1 MNDLAVLG
9 LAVDS
14 RQVAKGAEDL
24 DKLTAAA
31 AKAEKAADNLGD
43 AVADAGKGVK
53 TGTDKMK
60 EGLEDVNEQAQKTK
74 EGLKTTNDTL
84 GKTGQTAKQ
93 TAAALR
99 GVPAQFSDI
108 VVSLQGGQAPL
119 TVFLQQGSQLRDMFG
134 GAGAAAKALGGYI
147 AGLITPATGAAAA
160 AAALGVAYYQGSQ
173 EVDAFNK
180 ALALTGN
187 SVGLTTSQLAD
198 MAKQV
203 GTTVGTT
210 HQAADV
216 LAQLAGSGQIASS
229 SLEEISKATLSF
241 SKATGTAIEDV
252 VAQYV
257 KLAKD
262 PTKASAELNTQLN
275 YLTAATY
282 QQIQAMQE
290 SGNMAGAQA
299 LAFQEF
305 SQAQTESSARITENL
320 GYIQTGWNNVKSV
333 AGEAWD
339 VMLGL
344 GREDTLDATLTK
356 IQDKLSTIR
365 NAKDAPLLL
374 GDNPNLADLAKGE
387 SGFQADWTKALQNEV
402 DTVKKAREDM
412 FAGQNEKAAIEAWD
426 SLHQQYLQGLDKEA
440 KQTIE
445 LTKLDAKRAAAL
457 QGQGANALQ
466 IEKEYT
472 VARQGIIDKYKD
484 KTVKAAN
491 PLDLTSF
498 NDAQNAL
505 KLLTSNYDNAEK
517 QLEASQRAGTIS
529 SEAYYSQRVDL
540 INKEKTDVTA
550 AYQQEIIALEAIKG
564 KSTTTGQQR
573 IQLDQRIAD
582 ARANMVKAQQDA
594 DGKLAILATNERA
607 RLDQSKAA
615 LEAYTAALNQNLES
629 LKAQGDR
636 EAALV
641 GLGQHQ
647 KDMFNKLADQ
657 ERDYN
662 RERLDLAKQYA
673 NGTGKLSEKEYN
685 DRLNALDN
693 YYRNAVQVVYDNEA
707 KIQQA
712 QSNWANGA
720 NAAWQDYLANARDI
734 AGQTYNAF
742 SDAFRSMED
751 ALVNFVMTGKASF
764 DDFVK
769 SVIAGVLR
777 IQAQKLIIGVGSSL
791 GFGSSAFGSTG
802 GGAAG
807 SGYSLSDLYSMG
819 TGAYNFV
826 TGTGANLYS
835 AYQAGGLGG
844 VWNYGSS
851 AISGAF
857 GGGASAGAGYGI
869 GQPLVTGSVGNAG
882 YAASTGLLGS
892 GVSGATAGLYGIGGA
907 LYGYQQSGLKGA
919 IAGGLG
925 AAGGAVAGG
934 ATAAALGAAAG
945 SIIPGIGTAIGAALG
960 GLLGG
965 SLFGGKWQ
973 TKDVGLSL
981 GVSGGDLDAQQYEYQ
996 KKKGGLFGKNK
1007 SRYRYSELDD
1017 ETAAALQATYDA
1029 TEGSVLTLF
1038 KQLGIDG
1045 ADALATSFTT
1055 GIRVNVQTSGKTEEE
1070 INQALTE
1077 WFGSIQENMVDVIN
1091 GVAGSPF
1098 QNLDFAGLQ
1107 ELAVDL
1113 TGVNSILTTLHR
1125 STLDISAN
1133 GALAA
1138 KALVDIAGGLDALTA
1153 NANTYYQNFFTEA
1166 ERNENYL
1173 KDMRKQF
1180 EALGIAMPATR
1191 DAFRQTVDALDL
1203 TTTTGQQMFATLTAL
1218 SGNAA
1223 AAYSILEQQAAAAQ
1237 QAMTDAANAA
1247 AEAAQAAAQAAAEA
1261 AAAAKQVLVDSV
1273 TSAFTALQ
1281 RAITAEQQ
1289 KLTDAYNARVAS
1301 LNDMVSTAN
1310 SNISTLTQLSG
1321 SLHSALQQLRGA
1333 SDTSGMAYQSATA
1346 QLRKALSGGSLVGA
1360 DLNDA
1365 ISAVTGNTSD
1375 RYTNWQD
1382 FARDQGRSANLLEA
1396 LEGKTNGQLTTQE
1409 KTLATLEKQLAQA
1422 QTAYDAEMG
1431 RLQGQLDLAQAQ
1443 IDAINGVDNTVLSVV
1458 DAVNRL
1464 HASIIALSPNGTGG
1478 MNADQLVKSTYKAVL
1493 GRDADAAGLNYW
1505 KGQLSSGAVS
1515 SNDLASAIRGSA
1527 NQNGELI
1534 RNLYQQILGRA
1545 PDAAGM
1551 SYWQNAVA
1559 SGSVTDLIAAFK
1571 AAAKSAGEIPG
1582 FARGGSFEGGARI
1595 VGENGP
1601 ELEVTG
1607 PSRIYSHSETKN
1619 MFSSNNADLVAEV
1632 RALRQEIANQ
1642 TNLQSQ
1648 ITRNT
1653 AKTAR
1658 YTQQMNEV
1666 GLPAMES

>member
-1 MNDLAVLG
+1 MNDLATLG

-14 RQVAKGAEDL
+14 RQVEKGAEDL
-24 DKLTAAA
+24 DKLSVAA
-31 AKAEKAADNLGD
+31 AKAEKAADSLGES
-43 AVADAGKGVK
+43 VVDAGKEVK
-53 TGTDKMK
+53 TGTAQMK
-60 EGLEDVNEQAQKTK
+60 DGFGDVADQADRAEKS
-74 EGLKTTNDTL
+74 LKNANSTL
-84 GKTGQTAKQ
+84 DRTGISAKQ
-93 TAAALR
+93 TSAALR
-99 GVPAQFSDI
+99 GVPAQFTDI

-119 TVFLQQGSQLRDMFG
+119 TVLLQQGGQLKDMFG
-134 GAGAAAKALGGYI
+134 GIGPAAKALGGYV
-147 AGLITPATGAAAA
+147 AGLINPFTVAGAA
-160 AAALGVAYYQGSQ
+160 AAALGVAFYQGSQ
-173 EVDAFNK
+173 EASNYSK
-180 ALALTGN
+180 ALILNGN
-187 SVGLTTSQLAD
+187 AAGTSAEQLAN
-198 MAKQV
+198 MANTV
-203 GTTVGTT
+203 SSTVGTT
-210 HQAADV
+210 GQAAEA
-216 LAQLAGSGQIASS
+216 LALLAGNGKIAVSS
-229 SLEEISKATLSF
+229 FESISKAAIAF
-241 SKATGTAIEDV
+241 SSATGAAISDV
-252 VAQYV
+252 IGDFE

-262 PTKASAELNTQLN
+262 PLKASMELNEQYG
-275 YLTAATY
+275 YLTASVYSQIAALKQQGEDQAAANLAEQEY
-282 QQIQAMQE
+282 AKALGDRSEQIQQNLGFIE
-290 SGNMAGAQA
+290 SGWNSLAKGA
-299 LAFQEF
+299 
-305 SQAQTESSARITENL
+305 
-320 GYIQTGWNNVKSV
+320 KS
-333 AGEAWD
+333 AWD
-339 VMLGL
+339 AMLGV
-344 GREDTLDATLTK
+344 GREDTLEQRLQSAYDDLNNASQNSSSRRGLQAHVERLQRELAERETATFFER
-356 IQDKLSTIR
+356 QDKAARQATVTAMSKIDALTQSVASNEQKRNKAIKEYNDQLAVLRQNAPNDARLQQQAIDRTIA
-365 NAKDAPLLL
+365 NINEQFKDPVK
-374 GDNPNLADLAKGE
+374 AKG
-387 SGFQADWTKALQNEV
+387 A
-402 DTVKKAREDM
+402 
-412 FAGQNEKAAIEAWD
+412 
-426 SLHQQYLQGLDKEA
+426 
-440 KQTIE
+440 
-445 LTKLDAKRAAAL
+445 
-457 QGQGANALQ
+457 
-466 IEKEYT
+466 
-472 VARQGIIDKYKD
+472 VAP
-484 KTVKAAN
+484 V
-491 PLDLTSF
+491 DLTSF

-505 KLLTSNYDNAEK
+505 KLLVANYDNAEK

-550 AYQQEIIALEAIKG
+550 AYQQEIVALEAIKG
-564 KSTTTGQQR
+564 KSTTTANQR

-582 ARANMVKAQQDA
+582 ARAQMVKAQQDA
-594 DGKLAILATNERA
+594 DSQLAVLATQEQGRLAKQAQAVKTYTDALNEQ
-607 RLDQSKAA
+607 LAA
-615 LEAYTAALNQNLES
+615 LQEEGARDAAVVSMGKNQQRLYEKLTDLERS
-629 LKAQGDR
+629 
-636 EAALV
+636 
-641 GLGQHQ
+641 
-647 KDMFNKLADQ
+647 
-657 ERDYN
+657 YN
-662 RERLDLAKQYA
+662 RKRLDLANQYA
-673 NGTGKLSEKEYN
+673 DKSRNMSQAEYEAK
-685 DRLNALDN
+685 LNALDA
-693 YYRNAVQVVYDNEA
+693 YYRSAVQTVQNNEQL
-707 KIQQA
+707 IQDA

-720 NAAWQDYLANARDI
+720 NAAWQDYLANARDV

-751 ALVNFVMTGKASF
+751 ALVDFVMGGKASF

-769 SVIAGVLR
+769 SVIAGILR
-777 IQAQKLIIGVGSSL
+777 IQAQKLIIGIGGALGLGGVSGSASASSL
-791 GFGSSAFGSTG
+791 LGSLGDG
-802 GGAAG
+802 GGG
-807 SGYSLSDLYSMG
+807 GLSLSNLYSMG
-819 TGAYNFV
+819 TGAYNFI
-826 TGTGANLYS
+826 TGAGANLYNAFQS
-835 AYQAGGLGG
+835 GGLSG

-851 AISGAF
+851 AVSGLF
-857 GGGASAGAGYGI
+857 GGGGTAAGAGYGL
-869 GQPLVTGSVGNAG
+869 GQPLVAGSVGNAG

-907 LYGYQQSGLKGA
+907 LYGYQQSGWKGA

-925 AAGGAVAGG
+925 AAGGAVAGE

-960 GLLGG
+960 GFLGG

-973 TKDVGLSL
+973 TKDMGLSL

-1007 SRYRYSELDD
+1007 KRTRYSDLDA
-1017 ETAAALQATYDA
+1017 ETEDSLNSIFEATSDTVAGLYK
-1029 TEGSVLTLF
+1029 E
-1038 KQLGIDG
+1038 LGIDIG
-1045 ADALATSFTT
+1045 DKVIDSMTIAATQISTKDK
-1055 GIRVNVQTSGKTEEE
+1055 SEEE
-1070 INQALTE
+1070 INQAITDWFSGVTDQMTE
-1077 WFGSIQENMVDVIN
+1077 AVNQAAGNVFGREM
-1091 GVAGSPF
+1091 
-1098 QNLDFAGLQ
+1098 NLSGLQ
-1107 ELAVDL
+1107 TMIGDL
-1113 TGVNSILTTLHR
+1113 VGVNALLDQVGQATYSMNVT
-1125 STLDISAN
+1125 STFWAEQLKN
-1133 GALAA
+1133 F
-1138 KALVDIAGGLDALTA
+1138 AGGLDALTA
-1153 NANTYYQNFFTEA
+1153 SVGAYYQNFFTEA
-1166 ERNENYL
+1166 ERQQDTLEAVRREFAALGVTLPETRNGYRQ
-1173 KDMRKQF
+1173 MV
-1180 EALGIAMPATR
+1180 EALDMTTDAGRAM
-1191 DAFRQTVDALDL
+1191 FV
-1203 TTTTGQQMFATLTAL
+1203 TLTNL
-1218 SGNAA
+1218 SGDAA
-1223 AAYSILEQQAAAAQ
+1223 TAYSILEQQAAAAQ

-1273 TSAFTALQ
+1273 SSAFTALQ

-1375 RYTNWQD
+1375 RYSNWQD

-1422 QTAYDAEMG
+1422 QTAYDAEMA

-1478 MNADQLVKSTYKAVL
+1478 MNAEQLVKSTYKAVL
-1493 GRDADAAGLNYW
+1493 GRDADASGLNYW

-1515 SNDLASAIRGSA
+1515 SNDLASAIRSSA

-1559 SGSVTDLIAAFK
+1559 SGQITDLLAAFK
-1571 AAAKSAGEIPG
+1571 AAAQGEIKG

-1619 MFSSNNADLVAEV
+1619 MFSSNNADLVAEI
-1632 RALRQEIANQ
+1632 RALRQEVASQANYLQQ
-1642 TNLQSQ
+1642 T
-1648 ITRNT
+1648 TRNT